1 MINHGDVPIAEV
13 HSSEV
18 ICSERHLQ

>member
-1 MINHGDVPIAEV
+1 LGHFRREPRVAAGQDEAEV

-18 ICSERHLQ
+18 

>member
-1 MINHGDVPIAEV
+1 MGLEV

-18 ICSERHLQ
+18 GI